1 MLIKR
6 KEEKGIVL
14 VMVLI
19 VIAILTILVAE
30 FTFSTYV
37 DLAISRNTQN
47 NIKARYIA
55 KSGISLASSIIKTKN
70 PETLDRVAKFVP
82 SMYLGDN
89 EQGTWTL
96 TVSSFPLG
104 DGTISLTVEDERA
117 KINLNS
123 LVNPKSNKVD
133 FQVLTALTQLFKF
146 LKVDQEKSNLF
157 ISSLVNWLDR
167 ELEGSPNDQE
177 SYGGDVNFYEKLDT
191 PYQIKDGQI
200 DSIEEIRMIE
210 GMDIEFY
217 NKIKNYITVY
227 PSNKLVNFSTAPR
240 PVMMAIIA
248 ASHVSAIKKKDT
260 SDINDSTVE
269 SIVSEILEK
278 REDDNIISRKEVK
291 NIVDNT
297 GIAHGISAGLS
308 GLVLK
313 SGKSDIFLVKSTG
326 IVGSGDITIKN
337 IEAIVKKPS
346 RSNAR
351 QIVSWKEK

>member
-6 KEEKGIVL
+6 KEEKGTVL

-19 VIAILTILVAE
+19 VIAILTIIVAE
-30 FTFSTYV
+30 FTFSTYI
-37 DLAISRNTQN
+37 DLAISKNTQN
-47 NIKARYIA
+47 DIKARYIA
-55 KSGISLASSIIKTKN
+55 KSGISLVSSIMKTKN
-70 PETLDRVAKFVP
+70 PETMDRVAKFIP
-82 SMYLGDN
+82 SMYLGNN
-89 EQGTWTL
+89 EKGMWTL

-104 DGTISLTVEDERA
+104 DGAVSLTMEDERA

-123 LVNPKSNKVD
+123 LVNPKSNKID

-177 SYGGDVNFYEKLDT
+177 SYGVNEKFYEQLDT

-210 GMDIEFY
+210 GMDAEFY
-217 NKIKNYITVY
+217 NKIKDYITIY

-240 PVMMAIIA
+240 PVMMAVIA
-248 ASHVSAIKKKDT
+248 ASHVSSIKKKDPAE
-260 SDINDSTVE
+260 INHSTVE

-278 REDDNIISRKEVK
+278 REDDNVISRKEVK
-291 NIVDNT
+291 NIVNKIGT
-297 GIAHGISAGLS
+297 EHNISAGLS

-313 SGKSDIFLVKSTG
+313 YGKSDIFSVRSTG
-326 IVGSGDITIKN
+326 VAGSGDITIKN
-337 IEAIVKKPS
+337 IEAVVKKPS
-346 RSNAR
+346 RSNAQ
-351 QIVSWKEK
+351 QIVSWKEE